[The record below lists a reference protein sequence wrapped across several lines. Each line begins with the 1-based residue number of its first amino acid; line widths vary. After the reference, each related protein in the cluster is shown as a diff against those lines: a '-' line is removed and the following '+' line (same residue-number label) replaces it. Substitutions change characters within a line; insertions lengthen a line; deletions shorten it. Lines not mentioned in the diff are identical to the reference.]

1 MANGIVPNQLP
12 LVRTVRQFDGHG
24 REAVMLTYQD
34 CVALCGLNSREVEAI
49 AEHEHIPLIVAAEFG
64 NYLCRNAA
72 GELCIQRY
80 ILDDIAAAEKRGD
93 HRHVTVLKAVLRHF
107 VATHPGRAGASA

>member
-1 MANGIVPNQLP
+1 
-12 LVRTVRQFDGHG
+12 
-24 REAVMLTYQD
+24 MLTYQD

-49 AEHEHIPLIVAAEFG
+49 AEHEHIPPIVATELG

-80 ILDDIAAAEKRGD
+80 ILDDIAASEKRGD
-93 HRHVTVLKAVLRHF
+93 QHHTAVLQAVLRHF
-107 VATHPGRAGASA
+107 IATHPSRNGASTSA

>member
-1 MANGIVPNQLP
+1 
-12 LVRTVRQFDGHG
+12 
-24 REAVMLTYQD
+24 MLTYQD

-49 AEHEHIPLIVAAEFG
+49 AEHEHIPQIVAVELG
-64 NYLCRNAA
+64 SYLCRDAG

-93 HRHVTVLKAVLRHF
+93 HHHVSVLRAVLRHF
-107 VATHPGRAGASA
+107 VATHPQHTGIQAPA